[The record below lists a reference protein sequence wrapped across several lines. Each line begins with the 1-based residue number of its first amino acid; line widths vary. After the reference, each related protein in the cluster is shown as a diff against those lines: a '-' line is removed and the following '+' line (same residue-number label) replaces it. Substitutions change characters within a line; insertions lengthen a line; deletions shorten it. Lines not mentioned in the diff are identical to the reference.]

1 MAGASGYST
10 LEVNPH
16 QLPNEASGIES
27 YHGNGLNPWDAEGR
41 YLQPNPYH
49 KPSGESYELSDTPQ
63 PYEPHNAAAN
73 ESKRNE
79 TICGISKRWFIG
91 GLLIAVLVV
100 IGAVAGGVV
109 ASSLRS
115 RGNSADDAVL
125 EEPTAPVD
133 SILRISR
140 LAAANRT
147 LGTREEE
154 RTVIFQD
161 GSGALM
167 ARYRI
172 LSSSEWKTVNLTL
185 KFESSTVPFKL
196 PPGAPVAMGSCYD
209 YGCGDTMA
217 IFLGKDGMLHGIKES
232 DLDGGAEWYEMEGLA
247 DAKLNASEGSQLA
260 IAYSRF
266 FNGEHD
272 KNGEVFQTVRLV
284 AYQDTSGQVLVANR
298 SANWAAT
305 DVSWELP
312 NFTRNISLAMI
323 PQLRGSVLDQ
333 ISLVGKVTGRTSASR
348 ADFVMSEAL
357 YPRPETDDDWTQGS
371 EILTGIAQPDSSSPG
386 ATQQFAATMRHY
398 WHDSVYL
405 ALHSNGTISG
415 RVVGKHNETMQNI
428 RLKEKSGELRVANFT
443 AIATTMSG
451 FLYGLIN
458 DTIREYSFD
467 ASDPSLLN
475 FESIV
480 YDRAVMESDRKKR

>member
-1 MAGASGYST
+1 MAGASGYSM

-16 QLPNEASGIES
+16 QSPNEASGIES

-41 YLQPNPYH
+41 YLQPNTNPYH

-63 PYEPHNAAAN
+63 PYEPHNAAATD
-73 ESKRNE
+73 SKRKG
-79 TICGISKRWFIG
+79 TVCGISKRWFIG

-115 RGNSADDAVL
+115 RVP

-140 LAAANRT
+140 LVAANRT
-147 LGTREEE
+147 LGTRVEE

-172 LSSSEWKTVNLTL
+172 LPSSEWKTVNLTL

-217 IFLGKDGMLHGIKES
+217 VFLGTDGMLHGVRES
-232 DLDGGAEWYEMEGLA
+232 DLEGGAEWYEMEGLA
-247 DAKLNASEGSQLA
+247 DAKLNASEGLQLA

-266 FNGEHD
+266 FNGEQD

-284 AYQDTSGQVLVANR
+284 AYQDIGGQILVANR

-348 ADFVMSEAL
+348 ADFVMSEARH
-357 YPRPETDDDWTQGS
+357 PRPETDDTWTRGS
-371 EILTGIAQPDSSSPG
+371 EILTRIAQPDSSNPG
-386 ATQQFAATMRHY
+386 ATQQFAVTMRHNLQ
-398 WHDSVYL
+398 DSVYL

-415 RVVGKHNETMQNI
+415 RIVGKHNETMQHI

-443 AIATTMSG
+443 AIATTMSD

-458 DTIREYSFD
+458 DTLREYSFD

-475 FESIV
+475 SESIV
-480 YDRAVMESDRKKR
+480 YDRSVMESDRKKR